1 MTHERRQLRVR
12 VLEALEGLAK
22 QFRRR
27 EELWPLRVPREPVGL
42 DDVMDRKKD
51 IGGCD
56 EEAPEAM
63 CLDEASQAYR
73 ELDQQILVRHER
85 GGARGRSRSWFRS
98 STSALPRAAT
108 PACRA
113 GDNPR

>member
-42 DDVMDRKKD
+42 DEV
-51 IGGCD
+51 I
-56 EEAPEAM
+56 E
-63 CLDEASQAYR
+63 QALG
-73 ELDQQILVRHER
+73 EDAQVFQAHTL
-85 GGARGRSRSWFRS
+85 RSRTRLRRTRPGNRPTPARKGK
-98 STSALPRAAT
+98 TSAPTSNAGWRSRAADT
-108 PACRA
+108 R
-113 GDNPR
+113 N